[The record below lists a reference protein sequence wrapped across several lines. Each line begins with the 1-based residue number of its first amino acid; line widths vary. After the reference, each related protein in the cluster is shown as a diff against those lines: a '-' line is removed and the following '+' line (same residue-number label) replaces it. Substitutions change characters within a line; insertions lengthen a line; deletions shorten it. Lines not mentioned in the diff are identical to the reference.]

1 MQIKLPWPPS
11 LNRYYRVWRNRTV
24 ISADGLRYRRD
35 VVAATFGLPKMMG
48 RLDVAIVMC
57 APDRRRR
64 DVDNILKATLDAMMH
79 AGLYDDDSQI
89 DRLSVVRG
97 NSVSGGCLL
106 VSLEVCK

>member
-1 MQIKLPWPPS
+1 
-11 LNRYYRVWRNRTV
+11 V

-35 VVAATFGLPKMMG
+35 VVAATIGLPKMMG
-48 RLDVAIVMC
+48 RLDMAIVMC